1 MIAERGSG
9 LKPIIKWAG
18 GKEKE
23 LDYILSNIPTA
34 FDNYYEPFIGGGSV
48 FMSINAKKYF
58 INDLSTELI
67 SLYRNIAIE
76 NPVFFNYIEQI
87 NKSWHKTLGFL
98 EDHLNLID
106 VYLKYRNN
114 IIDDRNLKSF
124 ILEFCNGSKEDI
136 VDILCEDFY
145 MAHEIMLSEMHKNLF
160 RKVKRMKALELS
172 KHTLPEKDI
181 FDNIE
186 TAIKSACYMYFRHLY
201 NDKNLC
207 LSNPLM
213 HCALFFFIRNYCY
226 SGMFRYNI
234 NGDFNVPYG
243 GMAYNSK
250 TLDKKIEYYH
260 SKGLQDHFVNTDI
273 SNFDFEVF
281 LRKKRP
287 QKNDFI
293 FLDPPYDSEFST
305 YAQNEFTKE
314 DHCRLADFMM
324 NECNSKW
331 MMVIKYTDFIY
342 SLYNGHGLNIRAF
355 DKEYIVSFMNRNDK
369 KVTHLLI
376 TNY

>member
-172 KHTLPEKDI
+172 KHILPEKDI

-226 SGMFRYNI
+226 RYN
-234 NGDFNVPYG
+234 
-243 GMAYNSK
+243 
-250 TLDKKIEYYH
+250 
-260 SKGLQDHFVNTDI
+260 
-273 SNFDFEVF
+273 
-281 LRKKRP
+281 
-287 QKNDFI
+287 
-293 FLDPPYDSEFST
+293 
-305 YAQNEFTKE
+305 
-314 DHCRLADFMM
+314 
-324 NECNSKW
+324 
-331 MMVIKYTDFIY
+331 
-342 SLYNGHGLNIRAF
+342 SL
-355 DKEYIVSFMNRNDK
+355 
-369 KVTHLLI
+369 T
-376 TNY
+376 

>member
-172 KHTLPEKDI
+172 KHILPEKDI

-281 LRKKRP
+281 LRKKTS
-287 QKNDFI
+287 
-293 FLDPPYDSEFST
+293 SEKRF
-305 YAQNEFTKE
+305 
-314 DHCRLADFMM
+314 
-324 NECNSKW
+324 
-331 MMVIKYTDFIY
+331 
-342 SLYNGHGLNIRAF
+342 
-355 DKEYIVSFMNRNDK
+355 YILRSA
-369 KVTHLLI
+369 L
-376 TNY
+376 